1 MTTSK
6 TLSLI
11 DGSFSTTEAEEILL
25 NIYNT
30 KIQFHEQKNFSAMER
45 FGKNDE
51 TAQRRIP
58 ELKAELAKLVTLLSE
73 AKKTNQS
80 LQIKSEIQIA
90 SLAWAPI
97 DSVDITIANN

>member
-1 MTTSK
+1 MTTTK

-30 KIQFHEQKNFSAMER
+30 KIHFHEQKNFSSMER
-45 FGKNDE
+45 FGKKDE

-58 ELKAELAKLVTLLSE
+58 ELKAELAKLVKLLSE

-90 SLAWAPI
+90 SPEWAAT
-97 DSVDITIANN
+97 DSLNITIANN